1 MGSPARE
8 ALAIRRG
15 EYGVASAILTE
26 AANWLTQSGRQ
37 LWPSEEVSE
46 DALRR
51 RSAPDSVLTGY
62 WRSIPVVTT
71 LLEWRDDMFWPGI
84 DDAGFIHRLA
94 VRRAAAGQ
102 GHAQAM
108 LEWAA
113 NEAASRG
120 KECLRLDCVATRT
133 RLCAFYER
141 CGFERVGSW
150 TRAPHYEQALY
161 RRPVASRG

>member
-113 NEAASRG
+113 NEASRHGKAS
-120 KECLRLDCVATRT
+120 LNLDCLEDRP

-141 CGFERVGSW
+141 CGFERAGSFV
-150 TRAPHYEQALY
+150 REP
-161 RRPVASRG
+161 

>member
-37 LWPSEEVSE
+37 LWPPEEVSE

-113 NEAASRG
+113 NEASRHGKAS
-120 KECLRLDCVATRT
+120 LNLDCLEDRP

-141 CGFERVGSW
+141 CGFERAGSFV
-150 TRAPHYEQALY
+150 REPYYRNILY
-161 RRPVASRG
+161 RRAVQPA

>member
-113 NEAASRG
+113 NEASRHGKAS
-120 KECLRLDCVATRT
+120 LNLDCLEDRP

-141 CGFERVGSW
+141 CGFERAGSFV
-150 TRAPHYEQALY
+150 REPYYRNILY
-161 RRPVASRG
+161 RRAVQPA